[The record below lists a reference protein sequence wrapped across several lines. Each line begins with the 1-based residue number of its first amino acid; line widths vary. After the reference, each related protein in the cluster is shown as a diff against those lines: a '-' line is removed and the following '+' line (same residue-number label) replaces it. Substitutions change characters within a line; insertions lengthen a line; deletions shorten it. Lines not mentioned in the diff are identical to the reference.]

1 MSTMQ
6 LKMAWLEGTRNRLQV
21 FVEQGGNLESE
32 EADFLNSAFF
42 DAFSDLAMEF
52 DSRSGELLRSWS
64 KGPASE
70 TSEAHGPK
78 VI

>member
-1 MSTMQ
+1 MQ

-32 EADFLNSAFF
+32 EANLLNSAFF
-42 DAFSDLAMEF
+42 DAFRDLAMEF
-52 DSRSGELLRSWS
+52 DSRAGKPLRSLS
-64 KGPASE
+64 KGLASK
-70 TSEAHGPK
+70 TTGAPGPK